1 MFCICKNYTKIF
13 LLALILLSTKSEC
26 NTTESET
33 SIRSMKNKEL
43 HLKNLEVYMAYG
55 TAMYGTAM
63 YLIDSDN
70 PVTRFSRLLSN
81 LSLCSCC
88 CCLPWS
94 NLRMGRDDFIERD
107 NSCGCHLTTTLL
119 ILPHIEENDIIYLS
133 LRNDFL
139 ETPFMIVA
147 DRKLEKI
154 VVRHILKL
162 FF

>member
-1 MFCICKNYTKIF
+1 
-13 LLALILLSTKSEC
+13 
-26 NTTESET
+26 
-33 SIRSMKNKEL
+33 
-43 HLKNLEVYMAYG
+43 MAYG
-55 TAMYGTAM
+55 TAIYGPAM
-63 YLIDSDN
+63 YLVDSDS
-70 PVTRFSRLLSN
+70 PVSRSSRLLSK

-94 NLRMGRDDFIERD
+94 NLRMGREAFIEKD
-107 NSCGCHLTTTLL
+107 NYCGCHLTTTLL

-154 VVRHILKL
+154 VVRHKNLLKKILL
-162 FF
+162 CL